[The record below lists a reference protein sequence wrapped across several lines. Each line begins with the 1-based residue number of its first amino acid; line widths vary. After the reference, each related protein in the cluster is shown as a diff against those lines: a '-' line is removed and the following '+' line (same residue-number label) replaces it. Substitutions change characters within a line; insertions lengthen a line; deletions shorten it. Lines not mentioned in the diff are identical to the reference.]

1 VVPTLFRLT
10 KISARS
16 YIKPLANYL
25 YIINLILQIIYFFKE
40 SLVGGISCMLQTRDF
55 KMAPSSKAVQ
65 IGGQLSLCFGQ
76 MVLSLILH
84 PTSASTITTI
94 FVLLPSGV
102 LKH

>member
-1 VVPTLFRLT
+1 
-10 KISARS
+10 
-16 YIKPLANYL
+16 
-25 YIINLILQIIYFFKE
+25 
-40 SLVGGISCMLQTRDF
+40 
-55 KMAPSSKAVQ
+55 
-65 IGGQLSLCFGQ
+65 